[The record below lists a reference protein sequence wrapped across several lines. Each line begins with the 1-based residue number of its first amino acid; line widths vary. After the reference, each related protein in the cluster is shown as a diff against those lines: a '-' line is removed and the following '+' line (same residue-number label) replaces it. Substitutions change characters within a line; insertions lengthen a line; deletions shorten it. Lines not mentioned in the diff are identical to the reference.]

1 MKYELKEEEKWHRRL
16 EITIPEDD
24 VNQKFGEV
32 YDALK
37 REAKIPGF
45 RPGRAPLHIIK
56 SRYGKLA
63 EKEVLETM
71 IPDAY
76 TKAVKESG
84 VFPISEPEFSTIQ
97 IEENKPITFTAEF
110 DIKPDIE
117 AQRYTGFTLKRGSEL
132 INESEVEK
140 TFNHIIDQHS
150 SLKTKEDAPASEGNV
165 VVVDMEKL
173 SDPENIITDDKMTDF
188 TFELNKDVTLP
199 AFTENLMGT
208 KPGDEREIEV
218 TYPEDYYDKKMAGKT
233 LKFKVKVKEV
243 KEIIRPELNE
253 EFFKQFEGA
262 KDEKEVKEII
272 RAELLDRRKKE
283 IEGDIKE
290 QAIKSVISANEFEM
304 PQSLLDNYLDTVVQD
319 VKEQYKDKE
328 IDENQVREQYKST
341 GIRFIR
347 WNLLYHKIAEKENI
361 TVTKE
366 DTDKW
371 LQNFADKSK
380 VTLEQAKQFL
390 AAQKKIQDIKETILE
405 EKVLD
410 FIISNSE
417 IKDVD

>member
-1 MKYELKEEEKWHRRL
+1 LKYELKEEEKWHRKL

-45 RPGRAPLHIIK
+45 RPGRAPIHIIR

-84 VFPISEPEFSTIQ
+84 VFPISEPEFSTIK

-117 AQRYTGFTLKRGSEL
+117 VQRYTGFTLKRGSEL

-140 TFNHIIDQHS
+140 TYSRIIDQHS
-150 SLKTKEDAPASEGNV
+150 SLKTKDNAAAAEGDV

-173 SDPENIITDDKMTDF
+173 SDPENILSDDKMTDF

-199 AFTENLMGT
+199 VFTENLMGT
-208 KPGDEREIEV
+208 KPGDEKEIEV
-218 TYPEDYYDKKMAGKT
+218 TYPEDYYDKKMSGKT
-233 LKFKVKVKEV
+233 LKFKVKVKEI
-243 KEIIRPELNE
+243 KEIIRPELDE
-253 EFFKQFEGA
+253 EFFKQFDGA
-262 KDEKEVKEII
+262 KDEKEVKEKI
-272 RAELLDRRKKE
+272 RAELLDRRKQE

-304 PQSLLDNYLDTVVQD
+304 PQSLLDNYLDSVVED
-319 VKEQYKDKE
+319 VKEQYKDKD
-328 IDENQVREQYKST
+328 IDEQQVREQYRST

-410 FIISNSE
+410 FIIKNSE